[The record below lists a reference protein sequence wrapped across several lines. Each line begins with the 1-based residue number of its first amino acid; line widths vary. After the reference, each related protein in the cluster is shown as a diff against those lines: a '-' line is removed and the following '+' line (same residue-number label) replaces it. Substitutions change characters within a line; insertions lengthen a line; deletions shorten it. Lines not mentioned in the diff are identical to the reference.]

1 MSETLAACRYQPV
14 ARRRSY
20 RGITV
25 QVQVP
30 WEKGPCILKL
40 PPTDTEVTPET
51 PTPGPGELVKGKIAR
66 LLYDGCGDFT
76 GLSPSSQARKMLRT
90 SLAYN
95 TQRYPQLLL
104 LERKRPAVPRPLH
117 TANQRLTSSSSAI
130 TDGIR
135 TTETS
140 YKQGSDTMEINQ
152 RIFDEY
158 ADEFG
163 PEKVIHIYGVISS
176 RLRSNTGMEV
186 RKRLFLR

>member
-76 GLSPSSQARKMLRT
+76 GFVLNLCPGERSFQSREPMVERLVREACENRWSVTIVPSAQDASYISGIQYSKISATFIARKKETR
-90 SLAYN
+90 S
-95 TQRYPQLLL
+95 TQ
-104 LERKRPAVPRPLH
+104 
-117 TANQRLTSSSSAI
+117 TLTYSKP
-130 TDGIR
+130 
-135 TTETS
+135 ETHQQFFCDHRRN
-140 YKQGSDTMEINQ
+140 KNHRNI
-152 RIFDEY
+152 I
-158 ADEFG
+158 
-163 PEKVIHIYGVISS
+163 
-176 RLRSNTGMEV
+176 
-186 RKRLFLR
+186 